1 MQNKQAGADFYMNGQ
16 REALTIEQALKQE
29 GVYVGPTVGISM
41 LPMLKT
47 GRDSI
52 VVRPAEHRLKVLDVA
67 LYKRGDNYVL
77 HRVISVTETG
87 YIIRG
92 DNCYSDEI
100 VPEERI
106 LGVLCEFFRKDKH
119 ILCTDKRYL
128 QYAKRRVRN
137 YPFRRF
143 LFLVR
148 QKIKSILRRILGR
161 KNNRNDA
168 QNVSKTTMTEK
179 SERTG
184 KEEKP

>member
-1 MQNKQAGADFYMNGQ
+1 MNGH

-52 VVRPAEHRLKVLDVA
+52 VVRPGKNRLKVFDVA
-67 LYKRGDNYVL
+67 LYRRGDNYVL
-77 HRVISVTETG
+77 HRIISVTETG

-100 VPEERI
+100 VPEDRI

-128 QYAKRRVRN
+128 RYAKRRVRN

-143 LFLVR
+143 LFRIR
-148 QKIKSILRRILGR
+148 QKIKSVLRRILGK
-161 KNNRNDA
+161 KNNCNAA
-168 QNVSKTTMTEK
+168 QNVSKTITTEK